1 MHADHPGL
9 GPVVF
14 LVSLGTTLPMHFR
27 PGRRQ
32 PFSSH
37 RAAGDQVLTFP
48 RRDRTHG
55 IDLKPSSREAS
66 RRVSATFR
74 TFAFQFERSA

>member
-14 LVSLGTTLPMHFR
+14 LVSLGTALPMHFR

-37 RAAGDQVLTFP
+37 RATGDQVLTFSC
-48 RRDRTHG
+48 RDWTHG
-55 IDLKPSSREAS
+55 IDPKHSAGEAS

-74 TFAFQFERSA
+74 TLAFQIERSA